1 MPEAGLK
8 ELLEAGVHFG
18 HQTRRWN
25 PNMRRYIFGEL
36 DGIHII
42 DLVQTEALL
51 ENARRFAGELASG
64 GGTVLFVGTKK
75 QARGPVEEWAG
86 RCKMPFVN
94 QRWLGGLLTNFNTM
108 SARIARLH
116 ELTGWRE
123 EGKLELLPTKER
135 MGMQAELA
143 KLEFNLGGVRDMD
156 RLPDAVFVT
165 DLKTEEIAVREAAR
179 LRIPIIALVDTNCD
193 PTPIDYV
200 IPGND
205 DAIRSC
211 QLVIGTIGA
220 AIDEGAGAWRV
231 QEEKRIAAE
240 MERRKIEEEERK
252 KREEEEKLRV
262 EAEEAAKKAAA
273 EAAAVK
279 QAEQAQAAPAAQ
291 AQGAPAA
298 KPAQGSQRPAP
309 VSAQTPQRPA
319 AGPAAGQ
326 GASSSQAAGEA
337 PNPTPPAGGAAKAQ
351 AEAPATAAKAPVE
364 AKAEQPAAEKAPA
377 EPAAEEKAPEESKA
391 AEPVVE
397 EKAAEE
403 PKAEEKAAEGE
414 SK

>member
-75 QARGPVEEWAG
+75 QARGPVQEWAD
-86 RCKMPFVN
+86 RCKMPYVN
-94 QRWLGGLLTNFNTM
+94 QRWLGGLLTNFNTI
-108 SARIARLH
+108 SARISRLH
-116 ELTGWRE
+116 ELLGWQE
-123 EGKLELLPTKER
+123 EGKLALLPTKER

-165 DLKTEEIAVREAAR
+165 DLKTEEIAVREAVR
-179 LRIPIIALVDTNCD
+179 LRIPIIGLVDSNCD
-193 PTPIDYV
+193 PTQIDYV

-220 AIDEGAGAWRV
+220 AVEEGAGTWRV
-231 QEEKRIAAE
+231 QEERRIAEE
-240 MERRKIEEEERK
+240 MERRKKEEEERK
-252 KREEEEKLRV
+252 KREEEEKARV
-262 EAEEAAKKAAA
+262 EAEEARKKAAEEEAARKAA
-273 EAAAVK
+273 EAPPP
-279 QAEQAQAAPAAQ
+279 QAQASHAPAKGQ
-291 AQGAPAA
+291 AGQPAGPVAAGDPAA
-298 KPAQGSQRPAP
+298 SQPAGP
-309 VSAQTPQRPA
+309 VA
-319 AGPAAGQ
+319 AGDPPPPPVAK
-326 GASSSQAAGEA
+326 ASSGVVPPTAPPAGEA
-337 PNPTPPAGGAAKAQ
+337 SSAKADDPS
-351 AEAPATAAKAPVE
+351 AS
-364 AKAEQPAAEKAPA
+364 EKAPA
-377 EPAAEEKAPEESKA
+377 EPAKEEGSK
-391 AEPVVE
+391 
-397 EKAAEE
+397 
-403 PKAEEKAAEGE
+403 
-414 SK
+414 

>member
-75 QARGPVEEWAG
+75 QARGPVEEWAD
-86 RCKMPFVN
+86 RCKMPYVN

-116 ELTGWRE
+116 ELTGWKE

-135 MGMQAELA
+135 MKLLAELA

-193 PTPIDYV
+193 PIPIDYV

-211 QLVIGTIGA
+211 QLVIGTIGG

-231 QEEKRIAAE
+231 QEEKRIAEE
-240 MERRKIEEEERK
+240 MARRKKEEEERK
-252 KREEEEKLRV
+252 KREEEEKARV

-273 EAAAVK
+273 EAEAAK
-279 QAEQAQAAPAAQ
+279 QAQAAQAAAKAPAPVQAAPAA
-291 AQGAPAA
+291 
-298 KPAQGSQRPAP
+298 PAQGSSP
-309 VSAQTPQRPA
+309 SA
-319 AGPAAGQ
+319 AGPVAAGDPPPPAVAK
-326 GASSSQAAGEA
+326 ASSGAVPPTAPPAGEA
-337 PNPTPPAGGAAKAQ
+337 GTTEAPAAEQKAPAEEKAEQ
-351 AEAPATAAKAPVE
+351 APAEEKKAEAPAVEE
-364 AKAEQPAAEKAPA
+364 AKAEEKPAAEA
-377 EPAAEEKAPEESKA
+377 
-391 AEPVVE
+391 
-397 EKAAEE
+397 
-403 PKAEEKAAEGE
+403 KAEEGK
-414 SK
+414 